1 MGSRRRCGGG
11 GLCFRRGLLGGCRVL
26 VGGFRRIWQGGKKGC
41 EFWEGGEGE
50 QGKIPR
56 VYHLEK
62 STNGIEPRDDV
73 CATCPCVGDD
83 DDWPGEREELF
94 EGLEVV
100 SP

>member
-1 MGSRRRCGGG
+1 MAVCVFEGGY
-11 GLCFRRGLLGGCRVL
+11 LEDVGCLWEGFAESGKEGRKRVSF
-26 VGGFRRIWQGGKKGC
+26 V
-41 EFWEGGEGE
+41 EGGEGE
-50 QGKIPR
+50 EGEIPR
-56 VYHLEK
+56 FYHLEK

>member
-1 MGSRRRCGGG
+1 M
-11 GLCFRRGLLGGCRVL
+11 L
-26 VGGFRRIWQGGKKGC
+26 VGGFRRIWEEGRKRVSFGREGKAKK
-41 EFWEGGEGE
+41 
-50 QGKIPR
+50 GKIPR
-56 VYHLEK
+56 FYHLEK

>member
-1 MGSRRRCGGG
+1 MSSKGVTWRM
-11 GLCFRRGLLGGCRVL
+11 LGACERVSPNL
-26 VGGFRRIWQGGKKGC
+26 EGRKKAC

-50 QGKIPR
+50 EGEIPR
-56 VYHLEK
+56 FYHFEK

>member
-1 MGSRRRCGGG
+1 MFSKGVTWRMLGACG
-11 GLCFRRGLLGGCRVL
+11 RVSPNL
-26 VGGFRRIWQGGKKGC
+26 ARKEAC
-41 EFWEGGEGE
+41 EFKEGDETVRGRARG
-50 QGKIPR
+50 GINIPR
-56 VYHLEK
+56 FYHLEK

-83 DDWPGEREELF
+83 DDWPGEREEFF